1 MSGRH
6 RKPTTSAVNVAKIAF
21 TGAVLGT
28 GSIALAG
35 QAAAATDGEWDHGR
49 ALRIWRQLGHQHRQ
63 RIPGRAAVLARD
75 LVLARWRRV
84 RPRRAH
90 GLQGRADRRRRARAG
105 HSGPRRLAGVRHRP
119 VGLDATQRARGCASA
134 PGQPRRERSAAA
146 SAAVRTRRGRRP
158 AARRPDGSPATA
170 RRHRAAG
177 RPAARRA
184 AASSPACTRSASA
197 AGRPGRAA
205 RCAPSRRRRL
215 DPGRRSRARSGRAS
229 ARRTGPDAPPV
240 IQAGN
245 DAPAPDAPAPDAPP
259 VIEAGN
265 DAPAPAPDAP
275 APAVEAAAWDVVQ
288 GGPAP
293 ADQPQAW
300 ALHAGDLPLDPVLAP
315 GPLPGPPAPDAP
327 PAPAPDQAPAP
338 DPLAPLN
345 AVNIPAPA
353 YDAAN
358 QAVSGTLPTPPDG
371 MPHLASPDAPPP
383 GSTMDPSAAGDDSPN
398 VSYLKDLWQ
407 AVQDHDISGKE
418 ALVMG
423 LAQRG
428 MNTPYPD
435 QAPGPNVPLAPA
447 DPAAPPPPDAGL
459 PPAPAPGDR
468 HHCRCCHRL
477 PASSQP
483 AVRRIRPTLR
493 CRRRRTGASTPVAAP
508 SPCPPA
514 GRTFR
519 TLPAC
524 GRPRR
529 RPPARRRRC
538 AAFRPGG

>member
-21 TGAVLGT
+21 TGAVIGT

-35 QAAAATDGEWDHGR
+35 QAAAATDGEWDQVARCESGGNWAINTGNGYQGGLQFSPGTWSSHGGGEYAPAAHMASKDEQIAVAER
-49 ALRIWRQLGHQHRQ
+49 VLATQGRGAWPVCGTGLSGSTPRNVLAEAPQPLDNPDVNGELPPPPPFQLAAADAPPPVDPMAPPPPPDD
-63 RIPGRAAVLARD
+63 IAPLDAPLPDAPPPPPPPAPDLPPPPDAAV
-75 LVLARWRRV
+75 V
-84 RPRRAH
+84 P
-90 GLQGRADRRRRARAG
+90 
-105 HSGPRRLAGVRHRP
+105 
-119 VGLDATQRARGCASA
+119 LDAPLPGDDGSILASA
-134 PGQPRRERSAAA
+134 PA
-146 SAAVRTRRGRRP
+146 P
-158 AARRPDGSPATA
+158 APDAPAPDVPVPDA
-170 RRHRAAG
+170 
-177 RPAARRA
+177 PA
-184 AASSPACTRSASA
+184 
-197 AGRPGRAA
+197 
-205 RCAPSRRRRL
+205 
-215 DPGRRSRARSGRAS
+215 
-229 ARRTGPDAPPV
+229 PDAPPV
-240 IQAGN
+240 VEAAN

-259 VIEAGN
+259 VIEAAN
-265 DAPAPAPDAP
+265 DAPAPDAP
-275 APAVEAAAWDVVQ
+275 APDAPDAAPAVEAAAWDVVQ
-288 GGPAP
+288 DGPPP

-358 QAVSGTLPTPPDG
+358 QAISGGLSTPPDG

-459 PPAPAPGDR
+459 PPAPGDPAP
-468 HHCRCCHRL
+468 L
-477 PASSQP
+477 P
-483 AVRRIRPTLR
+483 LL
-493 CRRRRTGASTPVAAP
+493 
-508 SPCPPA
+508 PP
-514 GRTFR
+514 
-519 TLPAC
+519 
-524 GRPRR
+524 
-529 RPPARRRRC
+529 PP
-538 AAFRPGG
+538 GQ